1 MTPAQLVAIGELL
14 YGGRWKAGLARD
26 MGVDRHTVVGLSKGD
41 WRITPG
47 RAADVQRIV
56 RERIAGLR
64 AALAT

>member
-14 YGGRWKAGLARD
+14 YGIRWKAGLARD
-26 MGVDRHTVVGLSKGD
+26 MKVDRHTVVGLSKGD
-41 WRITPG
+41 WLITPG
-47 RAADVQRIV
+47 RAADVHRIA